1 MIKLLALD
9 LDGTLL
15 NSSGQISIANKTAVK
30 LAEESGVLVTIATGR
45 RFRDALPVALELELN
60 APVVCHNGALIK
72 FADSLE
78 IVHSSIIGTQT
89 VLEII
94 ETGKKFG
101 GDALVSCSPNSHGVL
116 LYDNIS
122 DSNIPLKR
130 YIEWSK
136 RLHGENADSSVHHV
150 DSLEKVISNEEVIHI
165 SFSGMCEPMARLQ
178 VELETVLQDS
188 VNIQSTMYPKLDF
201 TLLDILPPNCSKASA
216 LGHLAEINNL
226 TFENIMAIGDNFNDV
241 QMLEFS
247 QKPIIM
253 GNADETLRQRED
265 FYTTLSNDEDGVAFA
280 INKFILGEN

>member
-30 LAEESGVLVTIATGR
+30 LAEDLGVLVTIATGR

-78 IVHSSIIGTQT
+78 IVHSSIISTQT

-101 GDALVSCSPNSHGVL
+101 GDALVSCSPDSHGVL

-122 DSNIPLKR
+122 ESNVPLKR

-150 DSLEKVISNEEVIHI
+150 DSLEKIVSNEEVIHI

-178 VELETVLQDS
+178 AELENVLKDS
-188 VNIQSTMYPKLDF
+188 VNIQATTYPKLDF

>member
-15 NSSGQISIANKTAVK
+15 NSSGQISNANKTAVK
-30 LAEESGVLVTIATGR
+30 LAEGSGVLVTIATGR

-72 FADSLE
+72 FADSFE

>member
-30 LAEESGVLVTIATGR
+30 LAEDSGVLVTIATGR

-78 IVHSSIIGTQT
+78 IVHSSIISTQT

-101 GDALVSCSPNSHGVL
+101 GDALVSCSPDSHGVL

-122 DSNIPLKR
+122 ESNVPLKR

-150 DSLEKVISNEEVIHI
+150 DSLEKIISNEEVIHI
-165 SFSGMCEPMARLQ
+165 SFSGLCEPMARLQ
-178 VELETVLQDS
+178 AKLESVLQDS
-188 VNIQSTMYPKLDF
+188 VNIQATMYPKLDF